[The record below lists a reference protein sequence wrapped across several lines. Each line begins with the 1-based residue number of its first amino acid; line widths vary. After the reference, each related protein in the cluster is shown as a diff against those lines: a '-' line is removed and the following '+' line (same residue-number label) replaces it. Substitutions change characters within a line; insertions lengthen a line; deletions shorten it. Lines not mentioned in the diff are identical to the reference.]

1 MSGVINA
8 AKEQAIAAAN
18 AEREQLNAT
27 PTAQEKST
35 DLGDDVSDEEELAT
49 TFKIPESEKKQL
61 SKKGIIILLLILPN
75 DLQVYTIIEKKT
87 NHRDEEYYMHYTQKD
102 ANTEQGYS
110 MQTSGNFIEQA
121 GRAQLDLI
129 GDDNDAMNQSRRN
142 TLRWD
147 AKKKKFV
154 KGTGIGSDN
163 KKMIRTESG
172 ALISASYKSGRFN
185 EWARKKRI
193 SIPRTGEIELS
204 SAKQFAQNGQRRFRH
219 NSDSSQKRTQ
229 DGNVKSELKT
239 AEQIRKQRKIKEKRR
254 EKNARP
260 SKKQKRH

>member
-1 MSGVINA
+1 M
-8 AKEQAIAAAN
+8 
-18 AEREQLNAT
+18 
-27 PTAQEKST
+27 
-35 DLGDDVSDEEELAT
+35 
-49 TFKIPESEKKQL
+49 
-61 SKKGIIILLLILPN
+61 IL
-75 DLQVYTIIEKKT
+75 EKKT
-87 NHRDEEYYMHYTQKD
+87 SHRDEEYYIHYTQKD

-110 MQTSGNFIEQA
+110 MQTNGNFIEQA

-142 TLRWD
+142 ALRWD

-154 KGTGIGSDN
+154 KGSGIGSDN
-163 KKMIRTESG
+163 KKLIRTESG
-172 ALISASYKSGRFN
+172 ALISASYKSGRFD

-219 NSDSSQKRTQ
+219 NSDNSQKRTQ
-229 DGNVKSELKT
+229 DGNVKSELKN